1 MRQTIQQQYVICFT
15 GACRYLSHLP
25 RPVRKFVNREQE
37 IEDIKKHLLLHPEN
51 DCSCV
56 LVHGA
61 VGMGKTATAVKAA
74 NEIRDNDD
82 NTAVVY
88 INCCAVNSCDYLAAK
103 ISQQIYHFPL
113 NESTAEVKRRLI
125 SEKDL
130 LVILLLDNFQHLEPL
145 DRNDEA
151 NMNPEITRID
161 QTEGF
166 KVKKFITEII
176 TASTNVKLLVTS
188 SVLAYFP
195 ETCQHLVSLHPLGR
209 SASFELLK
217 NTYCTDRQLDEEIA
231 YKIAGF
237 CDGIPL
243 ALISLASWQDHPPDL
258 VEMMTNANPEEKYK
272 KFITIPKT
280 DTSKKIDVCLDAC
293 FYRLDQDLRHTLIC
307 LSLFKGHF
315 TMSTAKE
322 VFCSEGLEGR
332 ILELAS
338 RSFLERNTLGPKAPC
353 WYSLL
358 GVQKLYCQNKAQ
370 EDGAKQEY
378 ENGRKRFIDHYL
390 SLLEE
395 VFKKFL
401 SKSAFEACATFRQE
415 VENIM
420 QLLDWFKS
428 DAMDEEQTLKCIDV
442 FNEAA
447 ELLAKMMG
455 KKRFNAVFNL
465 LKDKCQQLQ
474 DRERLSDCFTSLGIK
489 EAFSCFFSPHLSVEA
504 GERAKNY
511 LMEADRI
518 QSYLSID
525 TGNSRAQ
532 CLAKYGRCVSIID
545 GKFAEGKEMI
555 QKAIDIRK
563 THGEEDRVMLGATY
577 NDLAGEPKAAFIWRK
592 LVPVGRAILPA
603 KSTLADVYMGKRM
616 TALPSQLVHVLI
628 VLL

>member
-1 MRQTIQQQYVICFT
+1 MRQTIQQQYIICFT
-15 GACRYLSHLP
+15 GAGIGLSHLP
-25 RPVRKFVNREQE
+25 RPIRKFVNRNQE
-37 IEDIKKHLLLHPEN
+37 IEDIKKHLLPHPEN

-61 VGMGKTATAVKAA
+61 VGMGKTATAIKAA
-74 NEIRDNDD
+74 HEIRGNDD
-82 NTAVVY
+82 NSTVVY
-88 INCCAVNSCDYLAAK
+88 INCSAVNSCDDLAAK

-130 LVILLLDNFQHLEPL
+130 LVILLLDNFQYLEPL
-145 DRNDEA
+145 DRNDVA

-188 SVLAYFP
+188 SVLAFFP
-195 ETCQHLVSLHPLGR
+195 ETCQHIVSLHPLER

-217 NTYCTDRQLDEEIA
+217 NTYCNPQLDEEIA
-231 YKIAGF
+231 YKIADI

-258 VEMMTNANPEEKYK
+258 VQMMTNANPKDKFK
-272 KFITIPKT
+272 KFISIPET

-315 TMSTAKE
+315 TMSTAQG
-322 VFCSEGLEGR
+322 VFRSEGLERR
-332 ILELAS
+332 ILQLAH
-338 RSFLERNTLGPKAPC
+338 RSFLERNILSPKAPC
-353 WYSLL
+353 RYSLL

-370 EDGAKQEY
+370 EGVQQVY
-378 ENGRKRFIDHYL
+378 ENGRKRFIDHFL
-390 SLLEE
+390 SILEE

-401 SKSAFEACATFRQE
+401 SKGALEACATFRRE

-420 QLLDWFKS
+420 QLLDWSKS
-428 DAMDEEQTLKCIDV
+428 GTMDEERTLKCIDV
-442 FNEAA
+442 FNKAA

-455 KKRFNAVFNL
+455 EKRFNAVFNL

-474 DRERLSDCFTSLGIK
+474 DKERLSDCLTSLGIK
-489 EAFSCFFSPHLSVEA
+489 ETFSCFFSPHLSVEA
-504 GERAKNY
+504 GTKAKNY
-511 LMEADRI
+511 FMEADRI
-518 QSYLSID
+518 QSDLSID

-532 CLAKYGRCVSIID
+532 CLAKYGRCISIID

-555 QKAIDIRK
+555 KKAIAIRK
-563 THGEEDRVMLGATY
+563 THEEEDSVMLGATY
-577 NDLAGEPKAAFIWRK
+577 NDLAGKAPIIWTK
-592 LVPVGRAILPA
+592 PFQGGRVILPA
-603 KSTLADVYMGKRM
+603 ELTLASVYMGKRL
-616 TALPSQLVHVLI
+616 TPLLKLEHALI
-628 VLL
+628 VSC

>member
-15 GACRYLSHLP
+15 GVGRGLSHLP
-25 RPVRKFVNREQE
+25 RPIRKFVNRNQE
-37 IEDIKKHLLLHPEN
+37 IEDIKKHLLPHPEN

-61 VGMGKTATAVKAA
+61 VGMGKTATAIKAA

-88 INCCAVNSCDYLAAK
+88 INCCVVNSCDDLAAK

-130 LVILLLDNFQHLEPL
+130 LVILLLDNFQYLDPL
-145 DRNDEA
+145 DRNEEA

-166 KVKKFITEII
+166 KVKTFITEII

-188 SVLAYFP
+188 SVCTFFP
-195 ETCQHLVSLHPLGR
+195 ETCQHKVSLHPLEK

-217 NTYCTDRQLDEEIA
+217 NTYCNPQLDEEIA
-231 YKIAGF
+231 YKIADI

-258 VEMMTNANPEEKYK
+258 VQMMTNANPRDKFE

-280 DTSKKIDVCLDAC
+280 DKSKKIDVCLDAC

-315 TMSTAKE
+315 TMLTAKG
-322 VFCSEGLEGR
+322 VFCSEGLERR
-332 ILELAS
+332 ILELAN
-338 RSFLERNTLGPKAPC
+338 RSFLESNILGPTAPC

-370 EDGAKQEY
+370 EEGVQQVY
-378 ENGRKRFIDHYL
+378 EDGRKRFIDHFL
-390 SLLEE
+390 SILEE

-401 SKSAFEACATFRQE
+401 SKSALEACATFRQE

-455 KKRFNAVFNL
+455 EKRFNAVFNL

-474 DRERLSDCFTSLGIK
+474 DKERLSDCFTSLGIK

-504 GERAKNY
+504 GKRAKNY

-545 GKFAEGKEMI
+545 GNFSEGKKMI
-555 QKAIDIRK
+555 KKAIDIRK
-563 THGEEDRVMLGATY
+563 THGEEDSVMLGATY
-577 NDLAGEPKAAFIWRK
+577 NDLAGEPKAAFVWRK

-616 TALPSQLVHVLI
+616 TALPNQLVHALI
-628 VLL
+628 VLP

>member
-1 MRQTIQQQYVICFT
+1 M
-15 GACRYLSHLP
+15 SHLP
-25 RPVRKFVNREQE
+25 RPTRKFVNRNQE
-37 IEDIKKHLLLHPEN
+37 IEDIKERLLPHLEN

-61 VGMGKTATAVKAA
+61 VGMGKTATAIKAA
-74 NEIRDNDD
+74 HEIRDNDD
-82 NTAVVY
+82 NTTVVF
-88 INCCAVNSCDYLAAK
+88 IDCSVVNSCDDLAAA

-113 NESTAEVKRRLI
+113 IESTAEVKRRLI

-130 LVILLLDNFQHLEPL
+130 FVILLLDNFQYLDPL
-145 DRNDEA
+145 DRNEEA

-188 SVLAYFP
+188 SVSAYFP
-195 ETCQHLVSLHPLGR
+195 DTCQHIVSLHPLER

-217 NTYCTDRQLDEEIA
+217 NTFNRQLDEEIA
-231 YKIAGF
+231 YKIADI

-258 VEMMTNANPEEKYK
+258 VQMMTNANPKDQFK
-272 KFITIPKT
+272 KFIAIPET

-315 TMSTAKE
+315 TMSTAKG
-322 VFCSEGLEGR
+322 VFCSEGLERR
-332 ILELAS
+332 ILELAH
-338 RSFLERNTLGPKAPC
+338 RSFLERNVLGPTDPC
-353 WYSLL
+353 WFSLL

-370 EDGAKQEY
+370 EEGVQQVY
-378 ENGRKRFIDHYL
+378 EDGRKRFIDHFL
-390 SLLEE
+390 SILEE

-401 SKSAFEACATFRQE
+401 SKSAFEACAIFRQE

-455 KKRFNAVFNL
+455 EKRFNAVFNL

-474 DRERLSDCFTSLGIK
+474 DKERLSDCLTSLGMK

-504 GERAKNY
+504 GKRAKNY
-511 LMEADRI
+511 FMEADRI
-518 QSYLSID
+518 QSDLSID

-577 NDLAGEPKAAFIWRK
+577 NDLAGKAPFIWTK
-592 LVPVGRAILPA
+592 PFSGGRLILPA
-603 KSTLADVYMGKRM
+603 ESTLASVYMGKRL
-616 TALPSQLVHVLI
+616 TPLLKLSHAVI
-628 VLL
+628 VSS

>member
-25 RPVRKFVNREQE
+25 RPTRKFVNREQE

-61 VGMGKTATAVKAA
+61 VGMGKTATAIKAA
-74 NEIRDNDD
+74 NEIRDNDN

-88 INCCAVNSCDYLAAK
+88 INCSVVNSCDDLAAK

-130 LVILLLDNFQHLEPL
+130 LVILLLDNFQYLEPL
-145 DRNDEA
+145 DRNGEA

-188 SVLAYFP
+188 SVCAFFP
-195 ETCQHLVSLHPLGR
+195 ETCQQIVSLHPLER
-209 SASFELLK
+209 RASFELLK

-231 YKIAGF
+231 YKIADI

-258 VEMMTNANPEEKYK
+258 VQMMTNANPKDQFK
-272 KFITIPKT
+272 KFISIPET
-280 DTSKKIDVCLDAC
+280 DASKKIDVCLDAC

-338 RSFLERNTLGPKAPC
+338 RSFLERNILGPTAPC

-370 EDGAKQEY
+370 EEGAKQEY
-378 ENGRKRFIDHYL
+378 ENGRKRFIDHFL

-455 KKRFNAVFNL
+455 EKRFNAVFNL

-545 GKFAEGKEMI
+545 GKFAEGKAMI

-577 NDLAGEPKAAFIWRK
+577 NDLAGKAPFIWTK
-592 LVPVGRAILPA
+592 PFQGGRLILPA
-603 KSTLADVYMGKRM
+603 ESTLASVYMGKRL
-616 TALPSQLVHVLI
+616 TPLLKLAHAVI
-628 VLL
+628 VSS

>member
-1 MRQTIQQQYVICFT
+1 MRQTTQQRYIICLT
-15 GACRYLSHLP
+15 GACRGLSNLP
-25 RPVRKFVNREQE
+25 RPSRKFDNRNQE
-37 IEDIKKHLLLHPEN
+37 IEDIKKHSLPHPEN

-61 VGMGKTATAVKAA
+61 VGMGKTATAIKAA

-88 INCCAVNSCDYLAAK
+88 INCNVVNSCDDLAVK

-113 NESTAEVKRRLI
+113 NEFTAEIKRRLI

-130 LVILLLDNFQHLEPL
+130 LIILLLDNFQSLDPL
-145 DRNDEA
+145 HRNEEA

-161 QTEGF
+161 QTEEL

-176 TASTNVKLLVTS
+176 TASTKVKLLVTS
-188 SVLAYFP
+188 SVWACFP
-195 ETCQHLVSLHPLGR
+195 ETRQQTVRLDPLEE

-217 NTYCTDRQLDEEIA
+217 NTFNRQLDEEIA

-258 VEMMTNANPEEKYK
+258 VQMMTNANPKDQFK
-272 KFITIPKT
+272 KFIAIPET
-280 DTSKKIDVCLDAC
+280 DASKKIDVCLDAC
-293 FYRLDQDLRHTLIC
+293 FYRLDQDLRNTVIC

-315 TMSTAKE
+315 TMSTAQG
-322 VFCSEGLEGR
+322 VFRSEGLKRR
-332 ILELAS
+332 ILELAN
-338 RSFLERNTLGPKAPC
+338 RSFLEKNILGPTAPC

-370 EDGAKQEY
+370 EKGAKQVY
-378 ENGRKRFIDHYL
+378 ENGRKSFIDYFL

-401 SKSAFEACATFRQE
+401 SKDAFEACATFRQE

-428 DAMDEEQTLKCIDV
+428 GVMDEERTLKCIDV
-442 FNEAA
+442 FNKAA

-455 KKRFNAVFNL
+455 EKRFDAVFNL

-474 DRERLSDCFTSLGIK
+474 DKERLSDCLTSLGIK
-489 EAFSCFFSPHLSVEA
+489 KAFSCFFSPHLSVEA
-504 GERAKNY
+504 GKIGKDY
-511 LMEADRI
+511 FMEADRI
-518 QSYLSID
+518 QSDLPID

-577 NDLAGEPKAAFIWRK
+577 NDLAGKAPFIWTK
-592 LVPVGRAILPA
+592 PFSGGRLILPA
-603 KSTLADVYMGKRM
+603 ESTLASVYMGKRL
-616 TALPSQLVHVLI
+616 TPLLKLSHAVI
-628 VLL
+628 VSS

>member
-1 MRQTIQQQYVICFT
+1 MRQTIQQQYIICFT
-15 GACRYLSHLP
+15 GAGIGLSHLP
-25 RPVRKFVNREQE
+25 RPIRKFVNRNHE
-37 IEDIKKHLLLHPEN
+37 IEDIKKHLLPHPEN

-61 VGMGKTATAVKAA
+61 VGMGKTATAIKAA
-74 NEIRDNDD
+74 HEIRGNDD
-82 NTAVVY
+82 NTTVVY
-88 INCCAVNSCDYLAAK
+88 INCSAVNSCDDLAVK

-130 LVILLLDNFQHLEPL
+130 LVILLLDNFQYLDPL
-145 DRNDEA
+145 DRNEEA
-151 NMNPEITRID
+151 NMNPKITRID

-166 KVKKFITEII
+166 KVKTFITEII

-188 SVLAYFP
+188 SVCAFFP
-195 ETCQHLVSLHPLGR
+195 ETCQQIVSLHPLER
-209 SASFELLK
+209 RASFELLK

-231 YKIAGF
+231 YKIADI

-258 VEMMTNANPEEKYK
+258 VQMMTNAKPKDQFK
-272 KFITIPKT
+272 KFISIPET
-280 DTSKKIDVCLDAC
+280 DASKKIDVCLDAC

-338 RSFLERNTLGPKAPC
+338 RSFLERNILGPKAPC

-370 EDGAKQEY
+370 EKGAKQEY
-378 ENGRKRFIDHYL
+378 ENGRKRFIDHFL

-401 SKSAFEACATFRQE
+401 SKSAFEACNMFRQE

-428 DAMDEEQTLKCIDV
+428 EAMDEEQRLRCIDV
-442 FNEAA
+442 FNKAA

-455 KKRFNAVFNL
+455 EKRFDAVFNL

-474 DRERLSDCFTSLGIK
+474 DKERLSDCLTSLGIK
-489 EAFSCFFSPHLSVEA
+489 KAFSCFFSPHLSVEA
-504 GERAKNY
+504 GKIAKDY
-511 LMEADRI
+511 FMEADRI
-518 QSYLSID
+518 QTDLLID

-545 GKFAEGKEMI
+545 GKFAEGNEMI
-555 QKAIDIRK
+555 QKAIAIRK
-563 THGEEDRVMLGATY
+563 THGEEDSVMLGATY
-577 NDLAGEPKAAFIWRK
+577 NDLAGKALFIWTK
-592 LVPVGRAILPA
+592 PFQGGRVILPRRVNF
-603 KSTLADVYMGKRM
+603 SECL
-616 TALPSQLVHVLI
+616 
-628 VLL
+628 

>member
-1 MRQTIQQQYVICFT
+1 MRQATQQRYIICFT
-15 GACRYLSHLP
+15 GACRGLSNLP
-25 RPVRKFVNREQE
+25 RPSRKFVNRNQE
-37 IEDIKKHLLLHPEN
+37 IEDIKKHLLSHPEN

-61 VGMGKTATAVKAA
+61 VGMGKTATAIKAA

-88 INCCAVNSCDYLAAK
+88 INCNVVNSCDDLAVK

-113 NESTAEVKRRLI
+113 NESTAEIKRRLI

-130 LVILLLDNFQHLEPL
+130 LIILLLDNFQSLDPL
-145 DRNDEA
+145 HRNEEA

-161 QTEGF
+161 QTEEL

-176 TASTNVKLLVTS
+176 TASTKVKQLVTS
-188 SVLAYFP
+188 SVWACFP
-195 ETCQHLVSLHPLGR
+195 ETCQQTVRLDPLEE

-217 NTYCTDRQLDEEIA
+217 NTFNRQLDEEIA

-258 VEMMTNANPEEKYK
+258 VQMMTNANPKDKFK
-272 KFITIPKT
+272 KFISIPET
-280 DTSKKIDVCLDAC
+280 DASKKIDVCLDAC
-293 FYRLDQDLRHTLIC
+293 FYRLDQDLRNTVIC

-315 TMSTAKE
+315 TMSTAQG
-322 VFCSEGLEGR
+322 VFPSEGLKR
-332 ILELAS
+332 RNLELAN
-338 RSFLERNTLGPKAPC
+338 RSFLEKNILGPTAPC

-370 EDGAKQEY
+370 EKGAKQVY
-378 ENGRKRFIDHYL
+378 ENGRKSFIDYFL

-401 SKSAFEACATFRQE
+401 SKDAFEACATFRQE

-428 DAMDEEQTLKCIDV
+428 GVMEEERTLKCIDV
-442 FNEAA
+442 FNKAA

-455 KKRFNAVFNL
+455 EKRFDAVFNL

-474 DRERLSDCFTSLGIK
+474 DKERLSDCLTSLGIK
-489 EAFSCFFSPHLSVEA
+489 KAFSCFFSPHLSVEA
-504 GERAKNY
+504 GKIAKDY
-511 LMEADRI
+511 FMKADRI
-518 QSYLSID
+518 QSDLPID

-577 NDLAGEPKAAFIWRK
+577 NDLAGKAPFIWTK
-592 LVPVGRAILPA
+592 PFSGGRLILPA
-603 KSTLADVYMGKRM
+603 ESTLASVYMGKRL
-616 TALPSQLVHVLI
+616 TALLKLSHAGI
-628 VLL
+628 VSS

>member
-1 MRQTIQQQYVICFT
+1 MQQQYVICFT

-25 RPVRKFVNREQE
+25 RPIRKFVNRKQE

-56 LVHGA
+56 LVHGD
-61 VGMGKTATAVKAA
+61 VGMGKTATAIKAA

-88 INCCAVNSCDYLAAK
+88 INCCVVNSCDDLAAK

-130 LVILLLDNFQHLEPL
+130 LVILLLDNFQYLDPL
-145 DRNDEA
+145 DRNEEA

-166 KVKKFITEII
+166 KVKQFITEII

-188 SVLAYFP
+188 SVCAFFP
-195 ETCQHLVSLHPLGR
+195 ETCQHIVSLHPLER

-217 NTYCTDRQLDEEIA
+217 NTYCNPQLDEEIA
-231 YKIAGF
+231 YKIADI

-258 VEMMTNANPEEKYK
+258 VQMMTNANPRDKFE

-280 DTSKKIDVCLDAC
+280 DKSKKIDVCLDAC

-338 RSFLERNTLGPKAPC
+338 RSFLERNILGPTAPC

-370 EDGAKQEY
+370 EEGAKQEY
-378 ENGRKRFIDHYL
+378 ENGRKRFIDHFL

-395 VFKKFL
+395 VFKRFL
-401 SKSAFEACATFRQE
+401 SKSAFEACDMFRQE

-420 QLLDWFKS
+420 QLLDLFKS
-428 DAMDEEQTLKCIDV
+428 DAMDDQQRQRCIDV
-442 FNEAA
+442 FNKAA
-447 ELLAKMMG
+447 ELFAKMMG
-455 KKRFNAVFNL
+455 EKRFNAVFNM
-465 LKDKCQQLQ
+465 LKDKCLQLQ
-474 DRERLSDCFTSLGIK
+474 DEKRLSDCLTSLGIK
-489 EAFSCFFSPHLSVEA
+489 EAFSCFFSPHLSLEA
-504 GERAKNY
+504 GERAKDY
-511 LMEADRI
+511 FMEADRI
-518 QSYLSID
+518 QSDLPIN

-532 CLAKYGRCVSIID
+532 CLAKYGRCVSID
-545 GKFAEGKEMI
+545 GEFDKGKEMI
-555 QKAIDIRK
+555 NKAIDIRK
-563 THGEEDRVMLGATY
+563 GHGEEDSVMLGATY
-577 NDLAGEPKAAFIWRK
+577 NDLAGEPKFFLHTGSPR
-592 LVPVGRAILPA
+592 LRTQGPFP
-603 KSTLADVYMGKRM
+603 Y
-616 TALPSQLVHVLI
+616 ALEKEG
-628 VLL
+628 

>member
-1 MRQTIQQQYVICFT
+1 M
-15 GACRYLSHLP
+15 SHLP
-25 RPVRKFVNREQE
+25 RPTRKFVNRKQE

-88 INCCAVNSCDYLAAK
+88 INCCVVNSCDDLAAK

-113 NESTAEVKRRLI
+113 NESTAEIKRRLI

-130 LVILLLDNFQHLEPL
+130 LVILLLDNFQSLDPL
-145 DRNDEA
+145 HRNEEA

-161 QTEGF
+161 QTEEL

-188 SVLAYFP
+188 SVSAYFP
-195 ETCQHLVSLHPLGR
+195 DTCQHIVSLHPLER

-217 NTYCTDRQLDEEIA
+217 NTYCTDRQLDKEIA
-231 YKIAGF
+231 YKIADI

-258 VEMMTNANPEEKYK
+258 VQMMTNANPKDQFK
-272 KFITIPKT
+272 KFISIPET
-280 DTSKKIDVCLDAC
+280 DASKKIDVCLDAC

-338 RSFLERNTLGPKAPC
+338 RSFLESNILGPTAPC

-370 EDGAKQEY
+370 EKGAKQVY
-378 ENGRKRFIDHYL
+378 ENGRKSFIDYFL

-401 SKSAFEACATFRQE
+401 SKDAFEACATFRQE

-428 DAMDEEQTLKCIDV
+428 GVMDEERTLKCIDV
-442 FNEAA
+442 FNKAA

-455 KKRFNAVFNL
+455 EKRFDAVFNL

-474 DRERLSDCFTSLGIK
+474 DKERLSDCLTSLGIK
-489 EAFSCFFSPHLSVEA
+489 KAFSCFFSPHLSVEA
-504 GERAKNY
+504 GKIAKDY
-511 LMEADRI
+511 FMEADRI
-518 QSYLSID
+518 QSDLPID

-577 NDLAGEPKAAFIWRK
+577 NDLAGKAPFIWTK
-592 LVPVGRAILPA
+592 PFSGGRLILPA
-603 KSTLADVYMGKRM
+603 ESTLASVYMGKRL
-616 TALPSQLVHVLI
+616 TPLLKLSHAVI
-628 VLL
+628 VSS

>member
-1 MRQTIQQQYVICFT
+1 MRQTTQQRYIICFT
-15 GACRYLSHLP
+15 GACRGLSNLP
-25 RPVRKFVNREQE
+25 RPSRKFVNRNQE
-37 IEDIKKHLLLHPEN
+37 IEDIKKHSLPHPRN

-61 VGMGKTATAVKAA
+61 VGMGKTATAIKAA

-88 INCCAVNSCDYLAAK
+88 INCNVVNSCDDLAVK

-113 NESTAEVKRRLI
+113 NEFTAEIKRRLI

-130 LVILLLDNFQHLEPL
+130 LIILLLDNFQSLVPL
-145 DRNDEA
+145 HRNEEA

-161 QTEGF
+161 QTEEL

-176 TASTNVKLLVTS
+176 TASTKVKLLVTS
-188 SVLAYFP
+188 SVWACFP
-195 ETCQHLVSLHPLGR
+195 GTCQQTVRLDPLEE

-217 NTYCTDRQLDEEIA
+217 NTFNRQLDEEIA

-243 ALISLASWQDHPPDL
+243 APISLAFWQDHPPDL

-332 ILELAS
+332 ILELAN
-338 RSFLERNTLGPKAPC
+338 RSFLESNILGPTAPC

-370 EDGAKQEY
+370 EKGAKQVY
-378 ENGRKRFIDHYL
+378 ENGRKSFIDYFL
-390 SLLEE
+390 PLLEE

-401 SKSAFEACATFRQE
+401 SKDAFEACATFRQE

-428 DAMDEEQTLKCIDV
+428 GVMDEERTLKCIDV
-442 FNEAA
+442 FNKAA

-455 KKRFNAVFNL
+455 EKRFDAVFNL

-474 DRERLSDCFTSLGIK
+474 DKERLSDCLTSLGIK
-489 EAFSCFFSPHLSVEA
+489 KAFSCFFPPHLSVEA
-504 GERAKNY
+504 GKIAKDY
-511 LMEADRI
+511 FMEADRI
-518 QSYLSID
+518 QSDLPID

-577 NDLAGEPKAAFIWRK
+577 NDLAGKAPFIWTK
-592 LVPVGRAILPA
+592 PFSGGRLILPA
-603 KSTLADVYMGKRM
+603 ESTLASVYMGKRL
-616 TALPSQLVHVLI
+616 TPLLKLSHAVI
-628 VLL
+628 VSS

>member
-1 MRQTIQQQYVICFT
+1 MRQTTQQQYIICFT
-15 GACRYLSHLP
+15 GACRGLSNLP
-25 RPVRKFVNREQE
+25 RPSRKFVNRNQE
-37 IEDIKKHLLLHPEN
+37 IEAIKKHLLPHPEN

-61 VGMGKTATAVKAA
+61 VGMGKTATAIKAA

-88 INCCAVNSCDYLAAK
+88 INCNVVNSCDDLAVK

-113 NESTAEVKRRLI
+113 NESTAEIKRRLV

-130 LVILLLDNFQHLEPL
+130 LVILLLDNFQSLDPL
-145 DRNDEA
+145 HRNEEA

-161 QTEGF
+161 QTEEL
-166 KVKKFITEII
+166 KVKKLITEII

-188 SVLAYFP
+188 SVCGDVP
-195 ETCQHLVSLHPLGR
+195 ETCQHIVRLGPLER

-217 NTYCTDRQLDEEIA
+217 NTFINPQLDEEIA
-231 YKIAGF
+231 SKIAGF

-293 FYRLDQDLRHTLIC
+293 FYRLDQDLRNTVIC

-315 TMSTAKE
+315 TMSTAQG
-322 VFCSEGLEGR
+322 VFRSEGLTRR
-332 ILELAS
+332 ILELAN
-338 RSFLERNTLGPKAPC
+338 RSFLERNILQPTAPC
-353 WYSLL
+353 WYRLL

-370 EDGAKQEY
+370 EEGAKQVY
-378 ENGRKRFIDHYL
+378 ENGRKSFIDYFL

-401 SKSAFEACATFRQE
+401 SKDAFEACATFRQE
-415 VENIM
+415 VESIM

-428 DAMDEEQTLKCIDV
+428 GVMDEERTLKCIDV

-455 KKRFNAVFNL
+455 EKRFNAVFNL

-474 DRERLSDCFTSLGIK
+474 DKERLSDCFTSLGIK

-504 GERAKNY
+504 GKRAKNY
-511 LMEADRI
+511 FMEADRI
-518 QSYLSID
+518 QTDLSIV

-545 GKFAEGKEMI
+545 GNFAEGRKMI
-555 QKAIDIRK
+555 KKAIAIRK

-603 KSTLADVYMGKRM
+603 ESTLADIYMGKRM
-616 TALPSQLVHVLI
+616 TALPSQLVHALI
-628 VLL
+628 VLP

>member
-1 MRQTIQQQYVICFT
+1 MRQTTQQQYIICFT
-15 GACRYLSHLP
+15 GACRGLSNLP
-25 RPVRKFVNREQE
+25 RPSRKFVNRNQE
-37 IEDIKKHLLLHPEN
+37 IEDIKKHLLPHPEN

-61 VGMGKTATAVKAA
+61 VGMGKTATAIKAA

-88 INCCAVNSCDYLAAK
+88 INCNVVNSCDDLAVK

-113 NESTAEVKRRLI
+113 NESTAEIKRRLI

-130 LVILLLDNFQHLEPL
+130 LVILLLDNFQYLEPL

-188 SVLAYFP
+188 SVHACFP
-195 ETCQHLVSLHPLGR
+195 ETCQQTVRLDPLEE

-217 NTYCTDRQLDEEIA
+217 NTFNRQLDEEIA

-258 VEMMTNANPEEKYK
+258 VQMMTNANPKDQFK
-272 KFITIPKT
+272 KFIAIPET
-280 DTSKKIDVCLDAC
+280 DASKKIDVCLDAC

-338 RSFLERNTLGPKAPC
+338 RSFLERNILGPKAPC

-358 GVQKLYCQNKAQ
+358 GVQKLYCQNKA
-370 EDGAKQEY
+370 EEEGAKQEY
-378 ENGRKRFIDHYL
+378 ENGRKRFIDYFL

-401 SKSAFEACATFRQE
+401 SKRAFEACNIFRQE

-420 QLLDWFKS
+420 QPLDWFKS
-428 DAMDEEQTLKCIDV
+428 GVMDEERTLKCIDV
-442 FNEAA
+442 FNKAA

-455 KKRFNAVFNL
+455 EKRFDAVFNL

-474 DRERLSDCFTSLGIK
+474 DKERLSDCLTSLGIK
-489 EAFSCFFSPHLSVEA
+489 KAFSCFFSPHLSVEA
-504 GERAKNY
+504 GKIAKDY
-511 LMEADRI
+511 FMEADRI
-518 QSYLSID
+518 QSDLPID

-555 QKAIDIRK
+555 QKAIDIRE

-577 NDLAGEPKAAFIWRK
+577 NDLAGKAPFIWTK
-592 LVPVGRAILPA
+592 PFPGGRLILPA
-603 KSTLADVYMGKRM
+603 ESTLASVYMGKRL
-616 TALPSQLVHVLI
+616 TPLLKLPHAVI
-628 VLL
+628 VSS

>member
-1 MRQTIQQQYVICFT
+1 MRQTIQQQYIICFT
-15 GACRYLSHLP
+15 GAGIGLSHLP
-25 RPVRKFVNREQE
+25 RPIRKFVNRNQE
-37 IEDIKKHLLLHPEN
+37 IEDIKKHLLPHPQN

-61 VGMGKTATAVKAA
+61 VGMGKTATAIKAA
-74 NEIRDNDD
+74 HEIRGNDD
-82 NTAVVY
+82 NTTVVY
-88 INCCAVNSCDYLAAK
+88 INCSAVNSCDDLAVK

-130 LVILLLDNFQHLEPL
+130 LVILLLDNFQYLDPL
-145 DRNDEA
+145 DRNEEA

-188 SVLAYFP
+188 SVLAVFP
-195 ETCQHLVSLHPLGR
+195 ETCQHIVSLHPLER

-217 NTYCTDRQLDEEIA
+217 NTYCNPQLDEEIA

-258 VEMMTNANPEEKYK
+258 VQMMTNANPKDQFK
-272 KFITIPKT
+272 KFIAIPET
-280 DTSKKIDVCLDAC
+280 DASKKIDVCLDAC

-370 EDGAKQEY
+370 EEGAKQEY
-378 ENGRKRFIDHYL
+378 ENGRKRFIDHFL

-401 SKSAFEACATFRQE
+401 SKSAFEACNMFRQE

-428 DAMDEEQTLKCIDV
+428 DAMDEEQRLRCIDV
-442 FNEAA
+442 FNKAA

-455 KKRFNAVFNL
+455 EKRFDAVFNL

-474 DRERLSDCFTSLGIK
+474 DKERLSDCLTSLGIK
-489 EAFSCFFSPHLSVEA
+489 KAFSCFFSPHLSVEA
-504 GERAKNY
+504 GKIAKDY
-511 LMEADRI
+511 FMEADRI
-518 QSYLSID
+518 QTDLPIN

-577 NDLAGEPKAAFIWRK
+577 NDLAGKAPFIWTK
-592 LVPVGRAILPA
+592 PFPGGRLILPA
-603 KSTLADVYMGKRM
+603 QSTLASVYMG
-616 TALPSQLVHVLI
+616 
-628 VLL
+628 

>member
-1 MRQTIQQQYVICFT
+1 M
-15 GACRYLSHLP
+15 SHLP
-25 RPVRKFVNREQE
+25 RPTRKFVNRKQE

-88 INCCAVNSCDYLAAK
+88 INCCVVNSCDDLAAK

-113 NESTAEVKRRLI
+113 NESTAEIKRRLI

-130 LVILLLDNFQHLEPL
+130 LVILLLDNFQSLDPL
-145 DRNDEA
+145 HRNEEA

-161 QTEGF
+161 QTEEL

-188 SVLAYFP
+188 SVLAFFP
-195 ETCQHLVSLHPLGR
+195 ETCQQIVSLHPLER
-209 SASFELLK
+209 RASFELLK

-231 YKIAGF
+231 YKIADI

-258 VEMMTNANPEEKYK
+258 VQMMTNANPKDQFK
-272 KFITIPKT
+272 KFISIPET
-280 DTSKKIDVCLDAC
+280 DASKKIDVCLDAC

-338 RSFLERNTLGPKAPC
+338 RSFLESNILGPTAPC

-370 EDGAKQEY
+370 EKGAKQVY
-378 ENGRKRFIDHYL
+378 ENGRKSFIDYFL

-401 SKSAFEACATFRQE
+401 SKDAFEACATFRQE

-428 DAMDEEQTLKCIDV
+428 GVMDEERTLKCIDV
-442 FNEAA
+442 FNKAA
-447 ELLAKMMG
+447 ELLAMMMG
-455 KKRFNAVFNL
+455 EKRFNAVFNL
-465 LKDKCQQLQ
+465 LKDKCQQGELQ
-474 DRERLSDCFTSLGIK
+474 DEGRKSDCLTSLGIK
-489 EAFSCFFSPHLSVEA
+489 ETFSCFFSPHLSVEA

-511 LMEADRI
+511 FVEADKIHRKVPI
-518 QSYLSID
+518 NSF
-525 TGNSRAQ
+525 NSRAQ
-532 CLAKYGRCVSIID
+532 CLAKYGRCVSFID
-545 GKFAEGKEMI
+545 GEFAQGKEMI
-555 QKAIDIRK
+555 QKAIDIRNR
-563 THGEEDRVMLGATY
+563 HGREDSVMLGATY
-577 NDLAGEPKAAFIWRK
+577 NDLAGEPKF
-592 LVPVGRAILPA
+592 
-603 KSTLADVYMGKRM
+603 
-616 TALPSQLVHVLI
+616 LVHTLSPQQPPQGPFRPRERRVKKWYLR
-628 VLL
+628 

>member
-1 MRQTIQQQYVICFT
+1 MRQTIQQKNVICFT

-25 RPVRKFVNREQE
+25 RPIRKFVNREQE

-88 INCCAVNSCDYLAAK
+88 INCSVVNSCDDLAAK

-130 LVILLLDNFQHLEPL
+130 LVILLLDNFQYLEPL

-176 TASTNVKLLVTS
+176 TASCNVKLLVTS
-188 SVLAYFP
+188 SVSAYFP
-195 ETCQHLVSLHPLGR
+195 DTCQHIVSLHPLER

-217 NTYCTDRQLDEEIA
+217 NTYCTDRQLDKEIA
-231 YKIAGF
+231 YKIADI

-258 VEMMTNANPEEKYK
+258 VQMMTNANPRDKFE
-272 KFITIPKT
+272 KFIAIPKT
-280 DTSKKIDVCLDAC
+280 DKSKKIDVCLDAC

-338 RSFLERNTLGPKAPC
+338 RSFLERNILDPKALC

-370 EDGAKQEY
+370 EEGATQDY
-378 ENGRKRFIDHYL
+378 ENGRKRFIDHFL

-395 VFKKFL
+395 VFKRFL
-401 SKSAFEACATFRQE
+401 SKSAFEACDMFRQE

-420 QLLDWFKS
+420 QLLDLFKS
-428 DAMDEEQTLKCIDV
+428 DAMDDEQRLRCIDV
-442 FNEAA
+442 FNKAA

-455 KKRFNAVFNL
+455 EKRFNAVFNL
-465 LKDKCQQLQ
+465 LKDKCLQLQ
-474 DRERLSDCFTSLGIK
+474 DEKRLSDCLTSLGIK
-489 EAFSCFFSPHLSVEA
+489 EAFSCFFSPHLSLEA
-504 GERAKNY
+504 GERAKDY
-511 LMEADRI
+511 FMEADRI
-518 QSYLSID
+518 QSDLPIN

-532 CLAKYGRCVSIID
+532 CLAKYGRCVSID
-545 GKFAEGKEMI
+545 GEFSKGKEMI
-555 QKAIDIRK
+555 NKAIDIRK
-563 THGEEDRVMLGATY
+563 GHGEEDSVMLGATY
-577 NDLAGEPKAAFIWRK
+577 NDLAGEPKFFLHTGSPRHRTQG
-592 LVPVGRAILPA
+592 PLP
-603 KSTLADVYMGKRM
+603 Y
-616 TALPSQLVHVLI
+616 ALEKEG
-628 VLL
+628 

>member
-1 MRQTIQQQYVICFT
+1 MCQTIQQQYVICFT

-25 RPVRKFVNREQE
+25 RPTRKFVNRKQE
-37 IEDIKKHLLLHPEN
+37 IEDITKHLLLHPEN

-61 VGMGKTATAVKAA
+61 VGMGKTATAIKAA
-74 NEIRDNDD
+74 NEIRDYDD

-88 INCCAVNSCDYLAAK
+88 INCNVVNSRDDLAAK

-113 NESTAEVKRRLI
+113 NESTAEVKRRLL

-130 LVILLLDNFQHLEPL
+130 LIILLLDNFQSLDPL
-145 DRNDEA
+145 HRNEEA

-161 QTEGF
+161 ETEEL

-176 TASTNVKLLVTS
+176 TTSTNVKLLVTS
-188 SVLAYFP
+188 SVSAYFP
-195 ETCQHLVSLHPLGR
+195 DTCQHIVSLHPLEK

-217 NTYCTDRQLDEEIA
+217 NTFCDRPLDEEIA
-231 YKIAGF
+231 YIIADI

-258 VEMMTNANPEEKYK
+258 VQMMTNANPKDQFK
-272 KFITIPKT
+272 KFIAIPDT
-280 DTSKKIDVCLDAC
+280 DASKKIDVCLDAC

-322 VFCSEGLEGR
+322 VFCSEGLEGC
-332 ILELAS
+332 ILELAN
-338 RSFLERNTLGPKAPC
+338 RSFLERNTLGPKSQGR
-353 WYSLL
+353 YRLL
-358 GVQKLYCQNKAQ
+358 GVQKLYCQKKAQ
-370 EDGAKQEY
+370 EEGAKQEY
-378 ENGRKRFIDHYL
+378 ENGRKRFIDHFL

-401 SKSAFEACATFRQE
+401 SKSAFEACDMFRQE

-428 DAMDEEQTLKCIDV
+428 DTMDDEQRLRCIDV
-442 FNEAA
+442 FNKAA

-455 KKRFNAVFNL
+455 EKRFNAVFNM
-465 LKDKCQQLQ
+465 LKDKCLQLQ
-474 DRERLSDCFTSLGIK
+474 DKKRLSDCLTSLGIK

-504 GERAKNY
+504 GERAKDY
-511 LMEADRI
+511 FMKADRI
-518 QSYLSID
+518 QSDLPIN

-532 CLAKYGRCVSIID
+532 CLAKYGRCVSID
-545 GKFAEGKEMI
+545 GEFRKGKEMI
-555 QKAIDIRK
+555 NKAIDIRK
-563 THGEEDRVMLGATY
+563 GHGEQDSVMLGATY
-577 NDLAGEPKAAFIWRK
+577 NDLAGEPKFFLHTGSPRHRTQG
-592 LVPVGRAILPA
+592 PLP
-603 KSTLADVYMGKRM
+603 Y
-616 TALPSQLVHVLI
+616 ALEKEG
-628 VLL
+628 